1 MPEQRP
7 PFPCDE
13 DAESVVLSAALHEP
27 ETVDISAAI
36 VSPPDFYFDSNRV
49 LWEHVVALRA
59 EGALDVRSL
68 VARLRSHGLL
78 ERVGGTTYIGNL
90 AGLAGDPEASARIV
104 HNLARLRRAEEQLT
118 ALAIEARS
126 GRIPDVDAWLGKV
139 GEKLERVVADRAG
152 KRFEVLTGAS
162 LAQRLPDREF
172 LVEALGIG
180 PGPYTLV
187 AGLGFSRKTLSVQAM
202 AATIAT
208 GIGLVWNRFEAS
220 QGRVVHVD
228 YDQGAHLTVL
238 RYQRLALA
246 MHVWGELWDNLDVVA
261 NTTKPYL
268 DAPGSLRELE
278 KLCVGRKLCII
289 DALRGAF
296 PTVDE
301 NSSEIR
307 TWLDKLS
314 QISMRTGCTVL
325 VIHHGR
331 KPSKNDVGEVS
342 GSGIRGSTAIFD
354 GAESVFELEKLGST
368 MHDPVQV
375 RHKKARFTGD
385 TVEPFLLNAIDPSVP
400 VEEIPAEIASITDVK
415 RIRSECG
422 SLRRGLAVVAVDEQ
436 KPVVV
441 KIDPMVEMASRV
453 LAIIRD
459 TPGISSDMLER
470 TARIGK
476 DNRQLYRAALN
487 SLVSAKDVWIETVGK
502 AKRYQ
507 PTTSFT
513 GDDV

>member
-1 MPEQRP
+1 
-7 PFPCDE
+7 
-13 DAESVVLSAALHEP
+13 
-27 ETVDISAAI
+27 
-36 VSPPDFYFDSNRV
+36 
-49 LWEHVVALRA
+49 
-59 EGALDVRSL
+59 
-68 VARLRSHGLL
+68 
-78 ERVGGTTYIGNL
+78 
-90 AGLAGDPEASARIV
+90 
-104 HNLARLRRAEEQLT
+104 
-118 ALAIEARS
+118 
-126 GRIPDVDAWLGKV
+126 
-139 GEKLERVVADRAG
+139 
-152 KRFEVLTGAS
+152 
-162 LAQRLPDREF
+162 
-172 LVEALGIG
+172 
-180 PGPYTLV
+180 
-187 AGLGFSRKTLSVQAM
+187 
-202 AATIAT
+202 
-208 GIGLVWNRFEAS
+208 
-220 QGRVVHVD
+220 
-228 YDQGAHLTVL
+228 
-238 RYQRLALA
+238 
-246 MHVWGELWDNLDVVA
+246 
-261 NTTKPYL
+261 
-268 DAPGSLRELE
+268 
-278 KLCVGRKLCII
+278 
-289 DALRGAF
+289 
-296 PTVDE
+296 
-301 NSSEIR
+301 
-307 TWLDKLS
+307 
-314 QISMRTGCTVL
+314 VL